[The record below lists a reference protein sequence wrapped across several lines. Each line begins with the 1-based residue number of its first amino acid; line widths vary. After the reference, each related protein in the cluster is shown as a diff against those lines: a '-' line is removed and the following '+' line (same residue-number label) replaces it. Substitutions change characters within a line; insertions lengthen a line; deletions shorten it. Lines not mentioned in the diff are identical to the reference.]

1 MHRRNLQFNALRAFE
16 AAARHSS
23 VSGAARELSVTHS
36 AVSHQL
42 RLLEQDLGVRL
53 FRRTNR
59 GLQITPPRA
68 SAWRRCWS
76 RASIVSP
83 QR

>member
-16 AAARHSS
+16 A
-23 VSGAARELSVTHS
+23 

-59 GLQITPPRA
+59 GLQITPEGERLAPVLVA
-68 SAWRRCWS
+68 SFDRIAAAIDALQFR
-76 RASIVSP
+76 
-83 QR
+83 